1 MLLKSVSDE
10 WSKKIS
16 LKPWKISAVW
26 YTFSEWMSAETIET
40 VMQKYEAEIAQR
52 KQNEINLDTRL
63 VTECPA
69 EGIYVDACPC
79 EVWVTFWNC

>member
-1 MLLKSVSDE
+1 
-10 WSKKIS
+10 
-16 LKPWKISAVW
+16 
-26 YTFSEWMSAETIET
+26 MSAETIET

-79 EVWVTFWNC
+79 EVRVTFGNFLK

>member
-1 MLLKSVSDE
+1 M
-10 WSKKIS
+10 I
-16 LKPWKISAVW
+16 
-26 YTFSEWMSAETIET
+26 YFREWMSAETIET

-52 KQNEINLDTRL
+52 KQNEIDLDTRL

-79 EVWVTFWNC
+79 EVRVLLYSKHDFKKL